1 MNEVLIGE
9 VIKPHGVQGELRV
22 HPITND
28 PQRFRQLKE
37 VTLVQKQVR
46 RRLKVLSANVV
57 PDGIILSLEGI
68 DTRDEAEKLRGW
80 AIKIDRSEVPPLKEG
95 WYYFELEGM
104 QVYDREMLLGTLTQ
118 VIQTGA
124 NDVYLVKGPK
134 GEICVPALKSVV
146 KIVDVQ
152 TRRMDVE
159 LPPGL
164 IEGDQ

>member
-9 VIKPHGVQGELRV
+9 VIKPHGVQGEVKV
-22 HPITND
+22 HPITDN
-28 PQRFRQLKE
+28 PQRFKTLKE
-37 VTLVQKQVR
+37 VTLVQNQVR
-46 RRLKVLSANVV
+46 RRLNVLEANVL
-57 PDGIILSLEGI
+57 PEGIILTFEGI

-95 WYYFELEGM
+95 WYYFELEGL
-104 QVYDREMLLGTLTQ
+104 QVYEGETLLGRLTQ

-146 KIVDVQ
+146 KNVDVQ
-152 TRRMDVE
+152 GRRMDVE

-164 IEGDQ
+164 VEDDQ